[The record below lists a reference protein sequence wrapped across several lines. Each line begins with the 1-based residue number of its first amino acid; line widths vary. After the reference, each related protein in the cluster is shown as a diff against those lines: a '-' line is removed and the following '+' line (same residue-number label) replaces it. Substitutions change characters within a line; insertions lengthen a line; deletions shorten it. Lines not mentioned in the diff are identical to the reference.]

1 MMTVM
6 TGKPPER
13 FTLGSGAPGVTAPIT
28 GFRSWGCCGFLAG
41 RRAWAWATAGWGCA
55 RSLSLRVK
63 EEHGAEAPQLAFR
76 IGGVLGFKGF
86 LRLGELSPVFRGRGQ
101 FPGSQVTGD
110 EALGAEF
117 TYQDGLAFRGD
128 GLVQVIIRTAFYK
141 RRDSIAAY
149 VEMGRKGR
157 GLRNC
162 HDESKDQRLIYL
174 RRSGAFCQFRS
185 VEAVPWRPHSA
196 GTRLEEGENL
206 VSRKPEE
213 GLFLP
218 ASREPPGRASGW

>member
-41 RRAWAWATAGWGCA
+41 R
-55 RSLSLRVK
+55 SLSLRLCQRVK

-174 RRSGAFCQFRS
+174 RRSVAFCQFRS
-185 VEAVPWRPHSA
+185 AEAVPWRPHSA
-196 GTRLEEGENL
+196 GTRLEGGENL

-213 GLFLP
+213 GLFSP
-218 ASREPPGRASGW
+218 CEQGAAGKG